1 LIFGRRNSDLSDA
14 QLVLKYQK
22 TLNAKYIGF
31 LFDRYGQLVFGVCLK
46 YLKNE
51 EDSKD
56 ALIKIFE
63 KVMDDLKR
71 MEVKH
76 FKSWLY
82 MVAKNHC
89 LMDLRKKKTYTT
101 DINEI
106 QIADEEIEPNKFEM
120 QELKFNDLDQAI
132 LELKPDQKKCIMLF
146 YIEEMSYQQIADQ
159 TEYTVKDVKSH
170 IQNGKRNLKISLEKK
185 HQTNK

>member
-1 LIFGRRNSDLSDA
+1 MIFGRRNSDLSDA

-22 TLNAKYIGF
+22 TLNSKHIGF

-51 EDSKD
+51 DDSKD
-56 ALIKIFE
+56 AVIKIFE
-63 KVMDDLKR
+63 KVIEDLKR
-71 MEVKH
+71 MEVTH

-89 LMDLRKKKTYTT
+89 LMDLRKKKTYTSDVT
-101 DINEI
+101 EM
-106 QIADEEIEPNKFEM
+106 QLADEEFEPNKFEM
-120 QELKFNDLDQAI
+120 QELKFNDLDQAL

-146 YIEEMSYQQIADQ
+146 YIEEKSYQQIVEATD
-159 TEYTVKDVKSH
+159 YTLKEVKSF

-185 HQTNK
+185 YQNQ

>member
-1 LIFGRRNSDLSDA
+1 MIFGRRNSDLSDA

-22 TLNAKYIGF
+22 TLNAKHIGF

-51 EDSKD
+51 DDSKD
-56 ALIKIFE
+56 AVIKIFE
-63 KVMDDLKR
+63 KVIEDLKR

-101 DINEI
+101 DVSEM
-106 QIADEEIEPNKFEM
+106 QLADEEFEPNKFEA
-120 QELKFNDLDQAI
+120 QELKFNDLDKAI
-132 LELKPDQKKCIMLF
+132 LSLKPDQKQCIQLF
-146 YIEEMSYQQIADQ
+146 YIEEKSYQQITDI
-159 TEYTVKDVKSH
+159 TSFTLKEVKSH

-185 HQTNK
+185 YQNQ